1 MFILNSLIIFL
12 QRLSIKM
19 FAFDIKNYIIN
30 AHTSKYVFADRQTY
44 VYMYVCMF
52 PCTYNTLLH
61 NATCATAL
69 IRE

>member
-19 FAFDIKNYIIN
+19 FALDIILLTHIRVNMYLRIDKHMFICI
-30 AHTSKYVFADRQTY
+30 
-44 VYMYVCMF
+44 YVCL
-52 PCTYNTLLH
+52 YAHTLLH